1 MTYQKSQG
9 EKLVRQILLFAM
21 TFIYIVTIPS
31 LLAQSSASL
40 AGTYQDANIKLVLTG
55 NNALLGGTVAFEG
68 QQYQVQAQSADGARL
83 NGYYVYFGQAV
94 PFSGFL
100 QNGQLTI
107 SSEGDTFMLK
117 RQGQK
122 VATKPA
128 KRPAP
133 AAKPKPS
140 APGDVKNNDWGM
152 SFTKP
157 AGWDGRLTEA
167 GYVLGS
173 NTEKGLLLILPNEA
187 KDMATM
193 RAEAQKGLMEEG
205 GTYLTLAGNLKAV
218 GQNGLAGK
226 YQGTLQGEQANAYV
240 VGLISP
246 HEYGAVVMVA
256 VEPASYGPKYEQL
269 AEELAR
275 SIRFFKP
282 VVPPLAQQWKRD
294 LNNCKLSYYDSYS
307 SYSGGGY
314 TTKKTFDLCAAG
326 FFRYNLEDETIWNAG
341 DGSLTGGYA
350 ANYGNGNGTWSV
362 VGRGGQAV
370 LVLKFYDG
378 KVWEYEMSTNADG
391 HTLMNGTR
399 YLRTCNPNDSV
410 VEARPDCF

>member
-1 MTYQKSQG
+1 MHRDFYLYS
-9 EKLVRQILLFAM
+9 LSLLCLLAFCSLFA
-21 TFIYIVTIPS
+21 
-31 LLAQSSASL
+31 QSNGSI
-40 AGTYQDANIKLVLTG
+40 AGTYQDANLKLILNG
-55 NNALLGGTVAFEG
+55 QNSQLSGTVAFEG
-68 QQYQVQAQSADGARL
+68 QQFQVNAQSSDGVRVD
-83 NGYYVYFGQAV
+83 GYYVYFGQAV
-94 PFSGFL
+94 PFTGFL

-107 SSEGDTFMLK
+107 SSEGDTFVLK
-117 RQGQK
+117 QLGQK
-122 VATKPA
+122 
-128 KRPAP
+128 P
-133 AAKPKPS
+133 AAKPATSPSPAPTAAKPS
-140 APGDVKNNDWGM
+140 APGEVKNNDWGM
-152 SFTKP
+152 SFMKP
-157 AGWDGRLTEA
+157 AGWDGRLTES

-173 NTEKGLLLILPNEA
+173 NTQKGILLILPNEA

-205 GTYLTLAGNLKAV
+205 GTFLSLAGQLKTV
-218 GQNGLAGK
+218 GKNGLAGK

-240 VGLISP
+240 LGLISP
-246 HEYGAVVMVA
+246 HEYGAIVMVA
-256 VEPASYGPKYEQL
+256 VEPGSYGPAYEQL
-269 AEELAR
+269 VEKLAK

-282 VVPPLAQQWKRD
+282 VVPPVAEKWKRD

-350 ANYGNGNGTWSV
+350 MNYGNGNGTWSV
-362 VGRGGQAV
+362 VGRGDQAV